1 MLKKTIT
8 LGTKWAS
15 CRSYHMYDSL
25 VPFVENVVQIAW
37 DVLERSDEISDP
49 NDASRFLVQ
58 TVAQLV
64 VKGERRRLILL
75 NRAIDD
81 YRRYKQARAA

>member
-1 MLKKTIT
+1 
-8 LGTKWAS
+8 
-15 CRSYHMYDSL
+15 MYDSL